1 MKNMSAGIII
11 GIVMI
16 FAGIVVML
24 VSISRPNRIEICDG
38 SLVISGSYPMT
49 VTPDGIKTAELL
61 DSLPKITIRTNG
73 FALGDSM
80 TGHFRMKGIGACRL
94 YLKMNRPPF
103 VHIVTSGGKHIFFN
117 TEEPSRTRELFDAL
131 NQSKAS
137 PE

>member
-73 FALGDSM
+73 FAFGNSM
-80 TGHFRMKGIGACRL
+80 TGHFRMKGIGPAGC
-94 YLKMNRPPF
+94 
-103 VHIVTSGGKHIFFN
+103 TS
-117 TEEPSRTRELFDAL
+117 R
-131 NQSKAS
+131 
-137 PE
+137 

>member
-1 MKNMSAGIII
+1 MKNMSAGIIL

-73 FALGDSM
+73 FALGNSM

-103 VHIVTSGGKHIFFN
+103 VHVVTSGGKHIFFN
-117 TEEPSRTRELFDAL
+117 TEDPTRTRELFEAL

>member
-49 VTPDGIKTAELL
+49 ELL
-61 DSLPKITIRTNG
+61 DSLLKITIRTNG
-73 FALGDSM
+73 IALGDSM

-94 YLKMNRPPF
+94 YLKMNRQPF
-103 VHIVTSGGKHIFFN
+103 VHVVTTGGKHIFFN

-131 NQSKAS
+131 NRSKAS

>member
-1 MKNMSAGIII
+1 MNWEIIT
-11 GIVMI
+11 GLTLF
-16 FAGIVVML
+16 FAGTALMIYGM
-24 VSISRPNRIEICDG
+24 SRPNRIEICDG

-73 FALGDSM
+73 IALGDSM
-80 TGHFRMKGIGACRL
+80 IGHFRMKGIGACRL

-103 VHIVTSGGKHIFFN
+103 VHVVTTGGKHIFFN

-131 NQSKAS
+131 NRSKAS